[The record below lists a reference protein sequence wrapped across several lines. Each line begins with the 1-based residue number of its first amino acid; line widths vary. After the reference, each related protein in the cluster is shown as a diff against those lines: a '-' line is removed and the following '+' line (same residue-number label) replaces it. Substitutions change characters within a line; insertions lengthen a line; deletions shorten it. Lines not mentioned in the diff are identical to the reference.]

1 MIIYSS
7 EFVWPAMLLHV
18 FPGLVLDRNV
28 PKVMKSWK
36 KSWKKSWGQFLRVA
50 WGHEAEPMICTMG
63 KWALERW
70 RSWASELE
78 NTKPSSQAN
87 VSNSGRPHKLRV
99 DELPL
104 ARVKC
109 SMHSKHYAVMQTDC
123 AWVSGLDQFSS
134 RLKDW
139 SMCAITSSHHHNK
152 TPNNIKRIY
161 KTNIVPLDT
170 TNHSIHQT
178 TICKTNQHH
187 P

>member
-1 MIIYSS
+1 MCLKLWSHERNHERNHEDNSS
-7 EFVWPAMLLHV
+7 EW
-18 FPGLVLDRNV
+18 
-28 PKVMKSWK
+28 
-36 KSWKKSWGQFLRVA
+36 
-50 WGHEAEPMICTMG
+50 HEDMRPSQWFAP
-63 KWALERW
+63 WANGPWSDGEKGSKRA
-70 RSWASELE
+70 SWASELE